1 MLPSLYKIKPPTL
14 ALYSSTKHALKQFNA
29 ILLSPL
35 INYLLSK
42 AMTSYKG
49 INYLTLLNQTHFSN
63 SNSTDTPSLK
73 TLLTKW
79 NILSPILPVIS
90 MYLLKITMKYQ
101 QNKQMYL
108 TPKSIFLY
116 SELTKN
122 ILELSIKLYKLESP
136 MTPNYLLL
144 LMQTVPITLILFT

>member
-1 MLPSLYKIKPPTL
+1 
-14 ALYSSTKHALKQFNA
+14 
-29 ILLSPL
+29 
-35 INYLLSK
+35 
-42 AMTSYKG
+42 
-49 INYLTLLNQTHFSN
+49 
-63 SNSTDTPSLK
+63 
-73 TLLTKW
+73 
-79 NILSPILPVIS
+79 

-101 QNKQMYL
+101 QNRQMYL